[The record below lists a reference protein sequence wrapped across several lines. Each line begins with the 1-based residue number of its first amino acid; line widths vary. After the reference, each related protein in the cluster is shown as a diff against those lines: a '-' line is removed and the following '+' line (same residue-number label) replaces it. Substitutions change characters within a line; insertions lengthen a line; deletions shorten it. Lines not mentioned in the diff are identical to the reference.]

1 MQSACIQYPNFY
13 GFVLWNLNVYK
24 KLHSFFLL
32 YNKLKKTLKPAF
44 YLSFIFWKC
53 TEEMPDITKN
63 IPVAFNGK

>member
-32 YNKLKKTLKPAF
+32 YNKFKKNTETSILPLIYILEMYGGNARHHKE
-44 YLSFIFWKC
+44 YSCSF
-53 TEEMPDITKN
+53 
-63 IPVAFNGK
+63 